1 MQVIRTIAE
10 MQAQSRSWSRQ
21 GIAIGLVPTMGF
33 LHEGHLS
40 LVDIA
45 KEKCGAVVA
54 SIFVN
59 PMQFGPKEDFDN
71 YPRDEARDLA
81 MLEAHGTD
89 VVFIPQ
95 TDEMYPKGFETRVE
109 LTRLPNHLCGL
120 RREGHFRGVTTVVL
134 KLLAAVQPDVAVF
147 GDKDY
152 QQILVIRRMV
162 CDLNL
167 SVEVIA
173 GPTVREPD
181 GLAMSSRNSYLSPEE
196 RRTAACVFQALQR
209 ARQMVNGGVVDTIM
223 VRRSMT
229 EAIEQNGAQVDYV
242 AVVDPETLEELQII
256 KDRAHAAVAAFVGRT
271 RLIDNLRLKG

>member
-167 SVEVIA
+167 PVEVIA

>member
-209 ARQMVNGGVVDTIM
+209 ARQMVNGGAVDPIM